1 MTWENEQALV
11 ILGDCRE
18 VMKQMPKRSVD
29 AIVTDPPYGL
39 EFMGQEWDKLAKPKP
54 GNLGGFADG
63 NKPSFYRVRKHLPA
77 MQHWHYTWAVEA
89 LGVLKPGGYM
99 LVAGIGRTHHWM
111 MVGVEEAGFECRDVV
126 CHVFG
131 QGFPKSHNVA
141 NEIDK
146 AMGES
151 NRGHAIASGS
161 KYHPTTGKARA
172 PGELLPKYQARTP
185 PGRPWEGWGTALKP
199 AVEFWI
205 LFRKPISER
214 NIAENVLRWGVGGLA
229 IDRCRIQGVKGD
241 GVWSTNQ
248 LNCQSA
254 FNASPG
260 NPQYKT
266 RQHSSG
272 RWPAN
277 FILSHSPECVLV
289 GEKKVKV
296 GKEGAGK
303 LWSHYRD
310 GTEERAHA
318 SPSLIGDEDANE
330 TVEVWACVPDCPV
343 RLLDEQSGQLKSGT
357 GAKKWKSAAG
367 YQGSAYGK
375 ESRSEGTPMLEYGD
389 SGGASRFFY
398 TPKASR
404 SERNAGLPE
413 GVENSHPTVKPLALM
428 RYLCRLITPPGGLIL
443 DVFCGSG
450 TTLVAGLQEGFRVI
464 GIDNDADSCEIAR
477 YRVLDTP
484 RGVSNL

>member
-1 MTWENEQALV
+1 MNARLEKEQALV

-18 VMKQMPKRSVD
+18 VMKQMPAHSVD

-39 EFMGQEWDKLAKPKP
+39 EFMGKEWDKLAKPKP

-63 NKPSFYRVRKHLPA
+63 NKPSFYRVRNHLPA
-77 MQHWHYTWAVEA
+77 MQHWHYTWALEA
-89 LGVLKPGGYM
+89 LRVLKPGGHM
-99 LVAGIGRTHHWM
+99 LSLGATRTYHRM
-111 MVGVEEAGFECRDVV
+111 TSALEDAGFEIRD
-126 CHVFG
+126 CLMWLYG
-131 QGFPKSHNVA
+131 QGFPKGQS
-141 NEIDK
+141 
-146 AMGES
+146 
-151 NRGHAIASGS
+151 
-161 KYHPTTGKARA
+161 
-172 PGELLPKYQARTP
+172 
-185 PGRPWEGWGTALKP
+185 ALKP
-199 AVEFWI
+199 AWEPIV
-205 LFRKPISER
+205 LARKPISER
-214 NIAENVLRWGVGGLA
+214 NVAENVLRWGTGGLA

-241 GVWSTNQ
+241 GVWGTNQ
-248 LNCQSA
+248 MNCQSA
-254 FNASPG
+254 FNDSPG

-272 RWPAN
+272 RWPSN
-277 FILSHSPECVLV
+277 FILSHSPECVPV
-289 GEKKVKV
+289 GERQVKV
-296 GKEGAGK
+296 GKGGAGK

-318 SPSLIGDEDANE
+318 SPSSIGTE

-343 RLLDEQSGQLKSGT
+343 RLLDDQSGQLKSGT

-367 YQGSAYGK
+367 HQGSAYGK
-375 ESRSEGTPMLEYGD
+375 ESRSEGTPNLEYGD

-398 TPKASR
+398 IPKASR

-413 GVENSHPTVKPLALM
+413 GLENNHPTVKPLALM

-464 GIDNDADSCEIAR
+464 GIDDDASSCEIAR
-477 YRVLDTP
+477 YRALDTP
-484 RGVSNL
+484 MRVSNL